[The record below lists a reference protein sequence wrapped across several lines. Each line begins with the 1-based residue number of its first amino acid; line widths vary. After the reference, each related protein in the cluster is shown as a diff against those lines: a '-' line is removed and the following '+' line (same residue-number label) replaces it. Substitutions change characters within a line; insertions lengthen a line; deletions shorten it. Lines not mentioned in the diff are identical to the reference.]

1 MDNRLTPEQKEKLI
15 ENTLHEM
22 PLVPMPRDIT
32 SSVMMQI
39 HTTHTPRFHL
49 TWADFGLSLVITL
62 CILAVWIGLQSL
74 PPLVVL
80 KLRIQGILLWQRFLV
95 NVYWLVSSFSIML
108 GFGLGFLALVNLR
121 QTRHA

>member
-95 NVYWLVSSFSIML
+95 NVYWLVPSFSIML
-108 GFGLGFLALVNLR
+108 GFGLGILALVNLR